1 LRRLLAIALL
11 LTAAAAVAFTGAGA
25 GGETPGKPKFTV
37 ELDNAFGIVDGADMK
52 VAGVRAG
59 KITGM
64 RLDRRTK
71 RALVDF
77 EVTQDGFGSLRADTF
92 CEVRPQG
99 LIGEYFIDCDPGKS
113 PKKLRPGTTIPVE
126 RTAST
131 IPVDLIND
139 VMRRPERERLPI
151 IVNELGAAV
160 AGRST
165 DLNEAIRRAVPALRE
180 TDRVLVMLGR
190 QNQTLKQLTTDADA
204 VIGDLADNKENVGRW
219 VSETRKAAGA
229 SAERREDIRAGLQ
242 KLPAFL
248 AELKPTMAELGKTA
262 DAQVPALTDLNASA
276 GQLNRLL
283 TDLPDFAEASRKN
296 LNSLADAAKPGRR
309 AVTAAQPS
317 VAELDKGTQKLP
329 ELARNA
335 NFVLSDLD
343 DRRRATEKDKR
354 SPGGQGY
361 TGFEAV
367 LQYLFDQAMAINIYD
382 ANGFILKINGFVS
395 KCSDYQN
402 PESLKKK
409 LKEDPSFLKDCFA
422 GLGPNQ
428 PGITTPDPTFTGAR
442 ERRNPDHTETAS
454 SRKRD
459 HDKGDDKPSTPSTPD
474 VPNAPS
480 GGQNPTDNLPAPGE
494 LPPVPSTPQ
503 VPQVPGVPQ
512 VPLPHV
518 PNTPQLPV
526 PTPPALGDQE
536 SDGLLDYLFG
546 P

>member
-1 LRRLLAIALL
+1 VRRLLATALL
-11 LTAAAAVAFTGAGA
+11 LAAAAAIAFTGAGA
-25 GGETPGKPKFTV
+25 ISSSEHASYTV
-37 ELDNAFGIVDGADMK
+37 ELDNAFGLVDGADLK

-77 EVTQDGFGSLRADTF
+77 TVTQDGFGSLRTDAF
-92 CEVRPQG
+92 CEVRPQS
-99 LIGEYFIDCDPGKS
+99 LIGEYFLDCDPGQSKQAL
-113 PKKLRPGTTIPVE
+113 KNRAVIPVE

-131 IPVDLIND
+131 IPVDLVND

-165 DLNEAIRRAVPALRE
+165 DLNEAIRRAVPALRQ
-180 TDRVLVMLGR
+180 TDRVLQMLGD
-190 QNQTLKQLTTDADA
+190 QNETLKQLTANADT
-204 VIGDLADNKENVGRW
+204 VVGDLSDNRKNVGRF
-219 VSETRKAAGA
+219 VTETHQAAAA
-229 SAERREDIRAGLQ
+229 SAERRRDLAAGLQ
-242 KLPAFL
+242 KLPTFL

-262 DAQVPALTDLNASA
+262 EAQTPALTDLNASA

-283 TDLPDFAEASRKN
+283 TNLPDFAKATQQNLDSLAEAS
-296 LNSLADAAKPGRR
+296 KPGRR
-309 AVTAAQPS
+309 AVKAAQPS

-329 ELARNA
+329 ELANNA
-335 NFVLSDLD
+335 KFVLSDLD
-343 DRRRATEKDKR
+343 SRTRATEKDPR
-354 SPGGQGY
+354 SPGGRGY
-361 TGFEAV
+361 TGFEAL
-367 LQYLFDQAMAINIYD
+367 LQYAFDQAMAINIYD
-382 ANGFILKINGFVS
+382 ANGFILKINAFVS

-428 PGITTPDPTFTGAR
+428 PGITTPDPTYTGAR
-442 ERRNPDHTETAS
+442 DKDKLSAS
-454 SRKRD
+454 SRTHRPK
-459 HDKGDDKPSTPSTPD
+459 KEGDENKPATPAPNLPQTPS
-474 VPNAPS
+474 APS
-480 GGQNPTDNLPAPGE
+480 VPSPGG
-494 LPPVPSTPQ
+494 LPPVPTPQ
-503 VPQVPGVPQ
+503 LPGVSLPQ
-512 VPLPHV
+512 V
-518 PNTPQLPV
+518 PNTPNRPQVGDALPD
-526 PTPPALGDQE
+526 LGAQE